1 MAITPN
7 IDELIMTAIGE
18 AMPVSKSKR
27 LHLDTEMR
35 LYADLGL
42 DSLGMVALLFRLQ
55 EAVGVEFDEEADIDI
70 GGLRT
75 VGDLLRI
82 GQTLLAPALGEETE
96 PDR

>member
-27 LHLDTEMR
+27 LHLDTETR

-55 EAVGVEFDEEADIDI
+55 EAFGVEFDEEADIDI

-82 GQTLLAPALGEETE
+82 GQTLLAPTLGEETE